1 MRENRT
7 CVPLCDDRAD
17 SDEHPLPVSGHVWEN
32 CPIHPENRE
41 NVRVEGSLDLFEGQ
55 FQRRPL
61 RSIQQVIER
70 KANLNTP

>member
-1 MRENRT
+1 MREKGR

-17 SDEHPLPVSGHVWEN
+17 SNEHPLSVSGHVREY

-61 RSIQQVIER
+61 RSIQ
-70 KANLNTP
+70 